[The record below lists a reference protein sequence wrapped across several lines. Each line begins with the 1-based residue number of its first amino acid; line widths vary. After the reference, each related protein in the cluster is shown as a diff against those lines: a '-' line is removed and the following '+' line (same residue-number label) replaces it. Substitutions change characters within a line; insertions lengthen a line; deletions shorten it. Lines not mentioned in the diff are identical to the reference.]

1 MRKSYVRPKMKNS
14 PKILI
19 VFFNTMW
26 GAPLEYEGL
35 PPGCQITTDHRYLPE
50 ADAVVFHIPDMGDID
65 KLPKS
70 AGQIWVA
77 WSMESE
83 AHYPQLLDPGF
94 MARFDLRMTYHL
106 DADIVAP
113 YFMLMVDE
121 LRTPPCPKSELACYF
136 SSSGND
142 HSGRTAYVRELMR
155 HMEVHSYGHTLR
167 NRVLE
172 EDKGTETKLKTIAGY
187 KFTLAFENAST
198 VDYVTEK
205 LFEPLMAGSVPV
217 YLGAPNV
224 AEFAPGEHCFIDVN
238 DFEGPEELAVYLKR
252 LDNDEAAYREYL
264 TWKTRPLRR
273 RFRELLETQ
282 RKHPFARLCE
292 KIQEI
297 RGK

>member
-1 MRKSYVRPKMKNS
+1 MENS

-19 VFFNTMW
+19 VFFNTLW

-70 AGQIWVA
+70 VGQIWVA

-113 YFMLMVDE
+113 YFNADIVDADK
-121 LRTPPCPKSELACYF
+121 LRNPPQPKSGLICCF
-136 SSSGND
+136 LSSGIN
-142 HSGRTAYVRELMR
+142 GNARNVYARELMR
-155 HMEVHSYGHTLR
+155 FVEVHSYGKTLR
-167 NRVLE
+167 NRTLK
-172 EDKGTETKLKTIAGY
+172 EDNGRETKLATFARY
-187 KFTLAFENAST
+187 KFVLSLENAST